1 MSTQTY
7 AIIKNR
13 KLDKETNSYLATV
26 ICPACGDRRR
36 MALGGWSAI
45 ICQGCGV
52 ELHKRGRGRPAGAAE
67 DRRTQ
72 KVLVRFTEDEKA
84 QAVELAQERGLA
96 LAEYLRIKGIGQRLP
111 PKV

>member
-1 MSTQTY
+1 MTTQTY

-13 KLDKETNSYLATV
+13 KLDKDSNSYLATV

-96 LAEYLRIKGIGQRLP
+96 LAEYLRIKGTGQRLP